1 MVSVVEGLVSAETMK
16 EEEKAVQK
24 GKSWRGRLEKKGD
37 RLDTGGGGGGNA
49 ETCSYIQF
57 ITVSLMPRHKIATK
71 QLEKPHKYAFKFQ
84 SIYSNMVPSINVK
97 DFSKILLFHL
107 IPILKF

>member
-37 RLDTGGGGGGNA
+37 RLDTGGGGGGMLKHA
-49 ETCSYIQF
+49 
-57 ITVSLMPRHKIATK
+57 H
-71 QLEKPHKYAFKFQ
+71 
-84 SIYSNMVPSINVK
+84 IYNL
-97 DFSKILLFHL
+97 LLFL
-107 IPILKF
+107 LCQDTK